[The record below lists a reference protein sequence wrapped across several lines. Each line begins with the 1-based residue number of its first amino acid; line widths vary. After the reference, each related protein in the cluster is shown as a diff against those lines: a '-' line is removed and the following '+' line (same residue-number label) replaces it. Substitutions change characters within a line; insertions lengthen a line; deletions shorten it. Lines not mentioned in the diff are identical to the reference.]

1 MKAGIFVLCSFCV
14 VGLLTYAHR
23 VAEAEDS
30 VSQKN
35 KLSAQKETPEHGFS
49 VQFNQSGVVQSKE
62 NVSFLGEN
70 VFANPEVSTIFHKAA
85 GRALRGGGYTRFLWP
100 DENGEVKLHVAYS
113 FMDKDT
119 NVVMMAE
126 PKK

>member
-1 MKAGIFVLCSFCV
+1 MKAGLFILCSFCV

-30 VSQKN
+30 VAQKN
-35 KLSAQKETPEHGFS
+35 KLSALKESPPENGFTVTFDQTGA
-49 VQFNQSGVVQSKE
+49 VQNQT
-62 NVSFLGEN
+62 NVNLGKN

-100 DENGEVKLHVAYS
+100 DQNGQVKLHIAYS
-113 FMDKDT
+113 FMNNDSQ
-119 NVVMMAE
+119 VVTVAE
-126 PKK
+126 PKN